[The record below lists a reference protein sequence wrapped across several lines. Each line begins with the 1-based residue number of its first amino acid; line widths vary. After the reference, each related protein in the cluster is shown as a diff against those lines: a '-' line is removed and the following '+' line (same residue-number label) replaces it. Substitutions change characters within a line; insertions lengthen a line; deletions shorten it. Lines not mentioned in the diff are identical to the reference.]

1 MSIWPLQM
9 VVSLTH
15 HEDSLLVLQ
24 YLLNLNVYSIIT
36 QRKPTILTQINI
48 SGTKVKV
55 ILMTKIQR
63 LDLQRLYVMYSKAI
77 LIIKMCIDLAL
88 SISEVVRKT
97 ICAKYSR
104 LIIGG

>member
-15 HEDSLLVLQ
+15 HEDSLLVGLLQ

-36 QRKPTILTQINI
+36 QRRPTMLTQINI

-55 ILMTKIQR
+55 ILMQR
-63 LDLQRLYVMYSKAI
+63 YKDLLYKDYM
-77 LIIKMCIDLAL
+77 
-88 SISEVVRKT
+88 
-97 ICAKYSR
+97 
-104 LIIGG
+104 